1 METNRRKIKILYLT
15 YGPQSGVV
23 SRLIDNL
30 SPKGVVFRVEDVTKI
45 LSISSIRARQY
56 PNFLYLFAS
65 LAQSIRFFKNKW
77 LYLYMRTP
85 FAFKQM
91 TLYAEKLIHIYKD
104 ADAIYQ
110 SGVLF
115 SPSFKKPGKPFFL
128 GIIDDTYRLGRRF
141 LPSQYEEY
149 EARVYSFASEIF
161 VMSQVV
167 RRSLIDDYNI
177 PETKIEVTGVG
188 PNVTPQLL
196 PNIKDFPRRKTHRI
210 VFIGKGFEGKG
221 GLILLEAFQLVKKE
235 IPDASLCIIG
245 DTISVNDTNIEIK
258 GIVSEEEVAKELEKA
273 SLFVLP
279 TLKEAFGIAF
289 LDAMSFGLP
298 CIGTN
303 IRAIPEIIDDGKTGY
318 LVPPGDSNTLAMKMI
333 ELLKDKRKAEG
344 MGKEGQKKVLDQF
357 NWEKISRGI
366 YESIVSQLKC

>member
-1 METNRRKIKILYLT
+1 MNRQKIKILYLT

-23 SRLIDNL
+23 SKLIDNL
-30 SPKGVVFRVEDVTKI
+30 SPKGIVFHVEDVTKI
-45 LSISSIRARQY
+45 LSISSIRAKHY
-56 PNFLYLFAS
+56 PNFLCLFVS
-65 LAQSIRFFKNKW
+65 LVQSIRFFKNKW

-91 TLYAEKLIHIYKD
+91 TLHAEKLIHTHKD

-110 SGVLF
+110 SGALF
-115 SPSFKKPGKPFFL
+115 SPSFKKPDKPFFL

-141 LPSQYEEY
+141 LPPQYEDY
-149 EARVYSFASEIF
+149 EARIYSFASKIF
-161 VMSQVV
+161 AMSRVV
-167 RRSLIDDYNI
+167 KRSLINDYGL
-177 PETKIEVTGVG
+177 PQDKIEVTGVG

-196 PNIKDFPRRKTHRI
+196 LNVKDFLRKKTHRI
-210 VFIGKGFEGKG
+210 VFIGKDFERKG
-221 GLILLEAFQLVKKE
+221 GLILLEAFQLVRKE

-245 DTISVNDTNIEIK
+245 DIVRVNDSNIEVK
-258 GIVSEEEVAKELEKA
+258 GIISEKEVAKELEKA

-279 TLKEAFGIAF
+279 TLKEPFGIAF

-318 LVPPGDSNTLAMKMI
+318 LIPPGDSNALAMKMI
-333 ELLKDKRKAEG
+333 ELLKDKEKAKR
-344 MGKEGQKKVLDQF
+344 MGKEGQRKVLDKF
-357 NWEKISRGI
+357 NWENISQRI
-366 YESIVSQLKC
+366 YDSVAYHLQR